1 MVCQLQPWRPPEG
14 QDARWGDSPRWE
26 IRHTHFRTLSSQGW
40 HEHGRNAT
48 TASSSP
54 TYGGQYS
61 CPLSQWDQ
69 YGFRIVLKAGPLTS
83 AGKWN
88 KGFLLFWSQQMY
100 GPWGW
105 NLVRD
110 SMLKRHESFL
120 ASYVIIMQVTWN
132 PEKVQEEPRWSLSC
146 EVQRRVRTTKIY
158 SRFLTADSFQGK
170 HNEYAI
176 FLEMKLVYFSSR
188 TLAFLQNK
196 RLSIP
201 KLNFGNATSGFLT
214 TSHKG
219 LGLGRREREV
229 VQEERKVVAEK
240 EKKKIM
246 MWSCVHSLGK
256 RAVMILP

>member
-1 MVCQLQPWRPPEG
+1 
-14 QDARWGDSPRWE
+14 
-26 IRHTHFRTLSSQGW
+26 
-40 HEHGRNAT
+40 
-48 TASSSP
+48 
-54 TYGGQYS
+54 
-61 CPLSQWDQ
+61 
-69 YGFRIVLKAGPLTS
+69 
-83 AGKWN
+83 
-88 KGFLLFWSQQMY
+88 MY

-110 SMLKRHESFL
+110 SMLKRQESFL
-120 ASYVIIMQVTWN
+120 ASFVIIMQVTWN
-132 PEKVQEEPRWSLSC
+132 PEKVQEEPRWIPSC
-146 EVQRRVRTTKIY
+146 EGQRRVRTTKIY
-158 SRFLTADSFQGK
+158 SCFLTADSFQGK

-176 FLEMKLVYFSSR
+176 FLEMKLVYFFSR

-240 EKKKIM
+240 EKKK
-246 MWSCVHSLGK
+246 
-256 RAVMILP
+256 